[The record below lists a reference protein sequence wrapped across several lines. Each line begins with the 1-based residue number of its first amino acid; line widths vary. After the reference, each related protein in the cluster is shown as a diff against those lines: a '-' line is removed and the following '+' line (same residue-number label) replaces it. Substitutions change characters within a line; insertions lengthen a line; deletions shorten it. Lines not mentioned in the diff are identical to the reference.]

1 MTDTNMTDSVLDLL
15 KSHTSVRE
23 YTDRPVDE
31 ATRTAILEAAFAASS
46 SCFLHLV
53 TVIRVTDP
61 EKRRAL
67 FEASGT
73 QPQVLSA
80 PEFWVFCADYH
91 RNQKLCAE
99 ADLGWTEQLV
109 TGTLDVG
116 ICVQNAM
123 TALEALGLGGCF
135 IGGLRN
141 HIADADRM
149 LELPEQVYPVLGL
162 AFGYPAYKNEVKPR
176 LPLSVTVMENRYEEA
191 DPEALAAYD
200 AVTEKYFATRSRSPR
215 EDSWSRGI
223 EGVMKRERRTF
234 MLDYLRSKGFVL
246 K

>member
-162 AFGYPAYKNEVKPR
+162 
-176 LPLSVTVMENRYEEA
+176 PLSVTVMENRYEEA

-234 MLDYLRSKGFVL
+234 MLDYLRSKGFAL